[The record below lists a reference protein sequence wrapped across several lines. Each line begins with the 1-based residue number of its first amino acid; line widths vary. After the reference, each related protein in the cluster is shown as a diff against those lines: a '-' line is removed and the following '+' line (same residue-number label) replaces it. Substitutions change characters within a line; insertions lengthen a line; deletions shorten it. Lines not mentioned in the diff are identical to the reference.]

1 MKGVK
6 SMGKSTS
13 QKRSAAEGTPKS
25 YPLSGEQA
33 LQVLQIL
40 VNRNAEL
47 AKEIAE
53 VSALIFCDV
62 SVEDVASSVFDAL
75 NELSAEDCWDAS
87 GRQREG
93 GYRDEYD
100 VADEMIE
107 EAFSPF
113 TRQID
118 MFHQTGEHVS
128 EQIYIQGVLLGL
140 YQYKTDSTT
149 DFSEHYAEDYPESFE
164 SDIFDTWKKRHPD
177 DTSGLH
183 MLHRFIEEHCPDW
196 SVEPNTIL

>member
-1 MKGVK
+1 
-6 SMGKSTS
+6 MGKSTS
-13 QKRSAAEGTPKS
+13 QKGSKAVGKPKS

-40 VNRNAEL
+40 ANRNAEF

-53 VSALIFCDV
+53 VSALVFCDV

-75 NELSAEDCWDAS
+75 NELSVEDCWDAS
-87 GRQREG
+87 GRQRGG
-93 GYRDEYD
+93 GYRDEFD
-100 VADEMIE
+100 VANEMVE

-113 TRQID
+113 THQIN

-140 YQYKTDSTT
+140 YQFKMESTS
-149 DFSEHYAEDYPESFE
+149 DFSENYAEDYPESFE
-164 SDIFDTWKKRHPD
+164 SDILATWKKRHPD
-177 DTSGLH
+177 DTSGLQV
-183 MLHRFIEEHCPDW
+183 LHEFLEEHCPDW
-196 SVEPNTIL
+196 SVEPTTIL